1 MKSAKKTILADAPL
15 APGLSFAMA
24 DAGFAP
30 DTRVLARDLYA
41 GATVG
46 GGWTVGKFTTLAPI
60 AAHDTLLL
68 RLTFV
73 PRLDL

>member
-1 MKSAKKTILADAPL
+1 
-15 APGLSFAMA
+15 MA